1 VTSGASNAAGVI
13 FTATGDTP
21 TTWTHGTILYQVQ
34 FPPNFTLTAG
44 LFQAE
49 LMASD
54 TVALSGLFELRIT
67 IASEEAMYIASGAQS
82 DVLCIE
88 EAIKITPC

>member
-1 VTSGASNAAGVI
+1 
-13 FTATGDTP
+13 
-21 TTWTHGTILYQVQ
+21 L
-34 FPPNFTLTAG
+34 PPNFTLAAG

-49 LMASD
+49 LLAAD
-54 TVALSGLFELRIT
+54 TVARSGLFELRIT
-67 IASEEAMYIASGAQS
+67 IASEASMYIASGAQS